1 MKSFVA
7 KDPGADREWVLV
19 DAQGKPL
26 GRLAVKIANVL
37 RGKDKPTYTPHVD
50 TGAFVVVVNAAKV
63 KLSGRKDQQK
73 VYHRYSG
80 HRGGLKEIPV
90 SVMRERHPDRIIKLA
105 VKRMLPKNNLCRQM
119 FTRLK
124 VYGGESHPHSAQKPR
139 VVDLLQSRGSTT
151 GTTGQGET
159 GG

>member
-7 KDPGADREWVLV
+7 KDPGADREWLLV
-19 DAQGKPL
+19 DAQDKPL
-26 GRLAVKIANVL
+26 GRLATKIADVL
-37 RGKDKPTYTPHVD
+37 RGKNKPTYTPHVD

-63 KLSGRKDQQK
+63 KLSGRKDEQK

-80 HRGGLKEIPV
+80 YRGGLKEIPV

-105 VKRMLPKNNLCRQM
+105 VKRMLPKNNLSRHM

-124 VYGGESHPHSAQKPR
+124 VYAGEAHPHSAQKPR
-139 VVDLLQSRGSTT
+139 EVELLAPR
-151 GTTGQGET
+151 
-159 GG
+159 